1 LTQINGTFYLHF
13 RLYVQHIGEIENVP
27 ELAPGDQNPGLLGE
41 KEAQTAKKS

>member
-1 LTQINGTFYLHF
+1 MELLFFNF

-27 ELAPGDQNPGLLGE
+27 ELEPGDQNPGLFGE